1 MIAELIC
8 LATCVFYEARGESVD
23 GQLAVAEVV
32 LNRVRSNRYPDD
44 ICSVV
49 NQSKQFSYTHDGKS
63 DDFLKEPEQEAVV
76 RAILVA
82 SEVIRGEG
90 LKITS
95 DHYHTTDVTPYW
107 AQEQYM
113 LYDGKLGDH
122 MFYTMVEDY

>member
-44 ICSVV
+44 ICSVI
-49 NQSKQFSYTHDGKS
+49 NQSRQYSYTHDGKS

-82 SEVIRGEG
+82 SEVLNGYG
-90 LKITS
+90 LGITS
-95 DHYHTTDVTPYW
+95 THYHTTAIMPYW
-107 AQEQYM
+107 AQFYD
-113 LYDGKLGDH
+113 YDGKLGDH

>member
-44 ICSVV
+44 ICSVI
-49 NQSKQFSYTHDGKS
+49 NQSRQYSYTHDGKS

-90 LKITS
+90 LGITS
-95 DHYHTTDVTPYW
+95 THYHTTAIIPPYW
-107 AQEQYM
+107 AQFYD
-113 LYDGKLGDH
+113 YDGKLGDH

>member
-44 ICSVV
+44 ICSVI
-49 NQSKQFSYTHDGKS
+49 NQSRQYSYTHDGKS

-90 LKITS
+90 LGITS
-95 DHYHTTDVTPYW
+95 THYHTTAIIPPYW
-107 AQEQYM
+107 AQFYD
-113 LYDGKLGDH
+113 YDGKLGDH
-122 MFYTMVEDY
+122 LFYTMVEDY

>member
-44 ICSVV
+44 ICSVT
-49 NQSKQFSYTHDGKS
+49 NQSRQYSYTHDGKS

-90 LKITS
+90 LGITS
-95 DHYHTTDVTPYW
+95 THYHTTAIIPPYW
-107 AQEQYM
+107 AQFYD
-113 LYDGKLGDH
+113 YDGKLGDH

>member
-49 NQSKQFSYTHDGKS
+49 NQSKQYSFTPDGKS
-63 DDFLKEPEQEAVV
+63 DDLLEEPEEEAVV

-82 SEVIRGEG
+82 SEVLNGYG
-90 LKITS
+90 LGITS
-95 DHYHTTDVTPYW
+95 THYHTTDIIPPYW
-107 AQEQYM
+107 AQFYD
-113 LYDGKLGDH
+113 YDGKLGDH